1 MSRSYWKTEQF
12 QQPTEN
18 QLKRNIESSRL
29 KAAKKGKE
37 LYPIIVSG
45 RNITNSWWGNAWC
58 KNLERYA
65 DFSSRIA
72 RGKRYVR
79 SGTVIDLQ
87 IEKGNVV
94 AKVQGS
100 RKTPYK
106 VEIKISPISEDACQT
121 IIERC
126 TTKVANIEQLAGGGF
141 PEEMKELFGG
151 RNGLFPSPKEI
162 SFSCSCPDWALM
174 CKHVAAVLY
183 GIGVRLDEDPL
194 LFFEL
199 RGIDMNRFIDVTLA
213 SKVDNMLENAEAAAM
228 YSKRVMADT
237 VELSE
242 LFGVL

>member
-1 MSRSYWKTEQF
+1 MSRSFWETKSF
-12 QQPTEN
+12 QQPSEFE
-18 QLKRNIESSRL
+18 LRRNIENTRQ
-29 KAAKKGKE
+29 KAAKKGKQ
-37 LYPIIVSG
+37 LHPIIVSG

-65 DFSSRIA
+65 DYSNRID

-79 SGTVIDLQ
+79 TKTVVDLQ
-87 IEKGNVV
+87 IEKGRVS

-106 VEIKISPISEDACQT
+106 VEIKISPMSEEACQS

-126 TTKVANIEQLAGGGF
+126 TTRVGNIEQLVSGSF

-151 RNGLFPSPKEI
+151 HNGLFPSPKEI
-162 SFSCSCPDWALM
+162 SFNCSCPDWALM
-174 CKHVAAVLY
+174 CKHVAATLY

-199 RGIDMNRFIDVTLA
+199 RGIDINRFIDVTLA
-213 SKVDNMLENAEAAAM
+213 SKVDKMLENAEAAVQC
-228 YSKRVMADT
+228 STRVMYDT
-237 VELSE
+237 AELSE